1 MVGRLWETLGSIE
14 PKVLNSFPT
23 IEQKR
28 KAIVLVAKGAPSKNF
43 GESSKKSDKLK
54 KLFIDPRMILLHE
67 IMQFFRRS

>member
-1 MVGRLWETLGSIE
+1 MKTASLLVERLWEALGSFD

-28 KAIVLVAKGAPSKNF
+28 KVIVLVAKGAPFKNF

-54 KLFIDPRMILLHE
+54 R
-67 IMQFFRRS
+67 